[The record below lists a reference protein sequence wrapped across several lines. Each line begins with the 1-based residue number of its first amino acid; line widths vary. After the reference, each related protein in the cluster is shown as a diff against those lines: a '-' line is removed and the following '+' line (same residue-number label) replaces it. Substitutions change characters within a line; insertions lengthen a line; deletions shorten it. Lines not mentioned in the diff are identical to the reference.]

1 MNTPSDKPRV
11 ITAFEKLNRDLQE
24 QIKLENP
31 EGFSENLITFNNKDG
46 DKISAL
52 RFETDDKI
60 YLVKMSRIV
69 AEQLIEDDEDY
80 DDEGNLTDDARE
92 SYEDKYDD
100 DFEEEDD
107 EEDDI

>member
-52 RFETDDKI
+52 RFETDEKI
-60 YLVKMSRIV
+60 YLVKMSRII
-69 AEQLIEDDEDY
+69 AEQLIEEDEDY
-80 DDEGNLTDDARE
+80 DEEGNLTDDARE

-100 DFEEEDD
+100 DFED
-107 EEDDI
+107 EEDEDDV